1 MNEFI
6 NIGWTKDEI
15 AKKIA
20 NEFPHGSYVNLGIGM
35 PELVSKFVDESKEI
49 IYHSENGLLGM
60 GPPANENEL
69 DFELINAG
77 KKPVTILPG
86 GSNCHHADS
95 FSMIRGGHIDYCV
108 LGAMEVSEKGDLA
121 NWTTN
126 NPTFPPGV
134 GGAMDLA
141 AGAKQVWVL
150 TEHVTRDG
158 KPKIVT
164 NCSYPLTSAQCVKR
178 IFTDLA
184 IIDISDAGLTVLG
197 MVDGISLEE
206 LQLLT
211 EPTLVLSPES
221 YKLKAPQI

>member
-6 NIGWTKDEI
+6 NLGWTKDEI

-60 GPPANENEL
+60 GTPANENEL

-86 GSNCHHADS
+86 GSYCHHADS

-108 LGAMEVSEKGDLA
+108 LGAMEVSEGGDLA
-121 NWTTN
+121 NWTTGKGI
-126 NPTFPPGV
+126 PAV
-134 GGAMDLA
+134 GGAMDLVV
-141 AGAKQVWVL
+141 GAKNVFVMSQHTTKDGSPKFLKNCSLPL
-150 TEHVTRDG
+150 TGKSVVTR
-158 KPKIVT
+158 VYS
-164 NCSYPLTSAQCVKR
+164 N
-178 IFTDLA
+178 LA
-184 IIDISDAGLTVLG
+184 ILDVTP
-197 MVDGISLEE
+197 DGF
-206 LQLLT
+206 
-211 EPTLVLSPES
+211 
-221 YKLKAPQI
+221 KLKEKCEQIDFDLLQKVTEAKIISN

>member
-6 NIGWTKDEI
+6 NLGWTKDEI

-69 DFELINAG
+69 DYELINAG

-86 GSNCHHADS
+86 GSYCHHADS

-108 LGAMEVSEKGDLA
+108 LGAMEVSESGDLA
-121 NWTTN
+121 NWTTGKGI
-126 NPTFPPGV
+126 PAV
-134 GGAMDLA
+134 GGAMDLVV
-141 AGAKQVWVL
+141 GAKNVFVMSQHTTKDGSPKFLKNCSLPL
-150 TEHVTRDG
+150 TGKSVVTRVYSNLAVLD
-158 KPKIVT
+158 VT
-164 NCSYPLTSAQCVKR
+164 
-178 IFTDLA
+178 
-184 IIDISDAGLTVLG
+184 
-197 MVDGISLEE
+197 
-206 LQLLT
+206 
-211 EPTLVLSPES
+211 PEGF
-221 YKLKAPQI
+221 KLKEMCEQIDFDLLQKVTEAKIISN

>member
-1 MNEFI
+1 MNEFV

-86 GSNCHHADS
+86 GSYCHHADS

-108 LGAMEVSEKGDLA
+108 LGAMEVSEGGDLA
-121 NWTTN
+121 NWTTGKGI
-126 NPTFPPGV
+126 PAV
-134 GGAMDLA
+134 GGAMDLVV
-141 AGAKQVWVL
+141 GAKNVFVMSQHTTKDGSPKFLKNCSLPL
-150 TEHVTRDG
+150 TGKSVVTR
-158 KPKIVT
+158 VYS
-164 NCSYPLTSAQCVKR
+164 N
-178 IFTDLA
+178 LA
-184 IIDISDAGLTVLG
+184 ILDVTSEGF
-197 MVDGISLEE
+197 
-206 LQLLT
+206 
-211 EPTLVLSPES
+211 
-221 YKLKAPQI
+221 KLKEMCEQIDFDLLQKVTEAKIISS

>member
-6 NIGWTKDEI
+6 NLGWTKDEI

-86 GSNCHHADS
+86 GSYCHHADS

-108 LGAMEVSEKGDLA
+108 LGAMEVSEDGDLA
-121 NWTTN
+121 NWTTGKGI
-126 NPTFPPGV
+126 PAV
-134 GGAMDLA
+134 GGAMDLVV
-141 AGAKQVWVL
+141 GAKNVFVMSQHTTKDGSPKFLKNCSLPL
-150 TEHVTRDG
+150 TGKSVVTR
-158 KPKIVT
+158 VYS
-164 NCSYPLTSAQCVKR
+164 N
-178 IFTDLA
+178 LA
-184 IIDISDAGLTVLG
+184 ILDVTSEGF
-197 MVDGISLEE
+197 
-206 LQLLT
+206 
-211 EPTLVLSPES
+211 
-221 YKLKAPQI
+221 KLKEMCEQIDFDLLQKVTEAKIISN

>member
-6 NIGWTKDEI
+6 NLGWTKDEI

-86 GSNCHHADS
+86 GSYCHHADS

-108 LGAMEVSEKGDLA
+108 LGAMEISEGGDLA
-121 NWTTN
+121 NWTTGKGI
-126 NPTFPPGV
+126 PAV
-134 GGAMDLA
+134 GGAMDLVV
-141 AGAKQVWVL
+141 GAKNVFVMSQHTTKDGSPKFLKNCSLPL
-150 TEHVTRDG
+150 TGKSVVTR
-158 KPKIVT
+158 VYS
-164 NCSYPLTSAQCVKR
+164 N
-178 IFTDLA
+178 LA
-184 IIDISDAGLTVLG
+184 ILDVTSEGF
-197 MVDGISLEE
+197 
-206 LQLLT
+206 
-211 EPTLVLSPES
+211 
-221 YKLKAPQI
+221 KLKEMCEQIDFDLLQKVTEAKIISN

>member
-6 NIGWTKDEI
+6 NLGWTKDEI

-60 GPPANENEL
+60 GPTANENEL

-86 GSNCHHADS
+86 GSYCHHADS

-108 LGAMEVSEKGDLA
+108 LGAMEVSEGGDLA
-121 NWTTN
+121 NWTTGKGI
-126 NPTFPPGV
+126 PAV
-134 GGAMDLA
+134 GGAMDLVV
-141 AGAKQVWVL
+141 GAKNVFVMSQHTTKDGSPKFLKNCSLPL
-150 TEHVTRDG
+150 TGKSVVTRVYSNLAVLD
-158 KPKIVT
+158 VT
-164 NCSYPLTSAQCVKR
+164 PEGFKLKEMCEQ
-178 IFTDLA
+178 
-184 IIDISDAGLTVLG
+184 IDIDLLQKVTEAKI
-197 MVDGISLEE
+197 ISN
-206 LQLLT
+206 
-211 EPTLVLSPES
+211 
-221 YKLKAPQI
+221 

>member
-6 NIGWTKDEI
+6 NLGWTKDEI

-69 DFELINAG
+69 DYELINAG

-86 GSNCHHADS
+86 GSYCHHADS

-108 LGAMEVSEKGDLA
+108 LGAMEVSEGGDLA
-121 NWTTN
+121 NWTTGKGI
-126 NPTFPPGV
+126 PAV
-134 GGAMDLA
+134 GGAMDLVV
-141 AGAKQVWVL
+141 GAKNVFVMSQHTTKDGSPKFLKNCSLPL
-150 TEHVTRDG
+150 TGKSVVTR
-158 KPKIVT
+158 VYS
-164 NCSYPLTSAQCVKR
+164 N
-178 IFTDLA
+178 LA
-184 IIDISDAGLTVLG
+184 ILDVT
-197 MVDGISLEE
+197 
-206 LQLLT
+206 
-211 EPTLVLSPES
+211 PEGF
-221 YKLKAPQI
+221 KLKEMCEQIDFDLLQKVTEAKIISN

>member
-6 NIGWTKDEI
+6 NLGWTKDEI

-86 GSNCHHADS
+86 GSYCHHADS

-108 LGAMEVSEKGDLA
+108 LGAMEVSEGGDLA
-121 NWTTN
+121 NWTTGKGI
-126 NPTFPPGV
+126 PAV
-134 GGAMDLA
+134 GGAMDLVV
-141 AGAKQVWVL
+141 GAKNVFVMSQHTTKYGSPKFLKNCSLPL
-150 TEHVTRDG
+150 TGKSVVTR
-158 KPKIVT
+158 VYS
-164 NCSYPLTSAQCVKR
+164 N
-178 IFTDLA
+178 LA
-184 IIDISDAGLTVLG
+184 ILDVT
-197 MVDGISLEE
+197 
-206 LQLLT
+206 
-211 EPTLVLSPES
+211 PEGF
-221 YKLKAPQI
+221 KLKEMCEQIDFDLLQKVTEAKIISN

>member
-6 NIGWTKDEI
+6 NLGWTKDEI

-60 GPPANENEL
+60 GPPANENEV

-86 GSNCHHADS
+86 GSYCHHADS

-108 LGAMEVSEKGDLA
+108 LGAMEVSEGGDLA
-121 NWTTN
+121 NWTTGKGI
-126 NPTFPPGV
+126 PAV
-134 GGAMDLA
+134 GGAMDLVV
-141 AGAKQVWVL
+141 GAKNVFVMSQHTTKDGSPKFLKNCSLPL
-150 TEHVTRDG
+150 TGKSVVTRVYSNLAVLD
-158 KPKIVT
+158 VT
-164 NCSYPLTSAQCVKR
+164 
-178 IFTDLA
+178 
-184 IIDISDAGLTVLG
+184 
-197 MVDGISLEE
+197 
-206 LQLLT
+206 
-211 EPTLVLSPES
+211 PEGF
-221 YKLKAPQI
+221 KLKEMCEQIDFDLLQKVTEAKIISN

>member
-6 NIGWTKDEI
+6 NLGWTKDEI

-35 PELVSKFVDESKEI
+35 PELVSKFVDDSKEI

-86 GSNCHHADS
+86 GSYCHHADS

-108 LGAMEVSEKGDLA
+108 LGAMEVSEGGDLA
-121 NWTTN
+121 NWTTGKGI
-126 NPTFPPGV
+126 PAV
-134 GGAMDLA
+134 GGAMDLVV
-141 AGAKQVWVL
+141 GAKNVFVMSQHTTKDGSPKFLKNCSLPL
-150 TEHVTRDG
+150 TGKSVVTR
-158 KPKIVT
+158 VYS
-164 NCSYPLTSAQCVKR
+164 N
-178 IFTDLA
+178 LA
-184 IIDISDAGLTVLG
+184 ILDVT
-197 MVDGISLEE
+197 
-206 LQLLT
+206 
-211 EPTLVLSPES
+211 PEGF
-221 YKLKAPQI
+221 KLKEMCEQIDFDLLQKVTEAKIISN

>member
-1 MNEFI
+1 MDKLSRRQLA
-6 NIGWTKDEI
+6 WL
-15 AKKIA
+15 AA
-20 NEFPHGSYVNLGIGM
+20 NEIPDGAYVNLGIGIPTLCADHM
-35 PELVSKFVDESKEI
+35 PSEKEVLL
-49 IYHSENGLLGM
+49 HSENGVLGF
-60 GPPANENEL
+60 GPRPEEGEEDPDL
-69 DFELINAG
+69 VNAG
-77 KKPVTILPG
+77 KQPITMLKG
-86 GSNCHHADS
+86 GSYFVHSDA
-95 FSMIRGGHIDYCV
+95 FAMIRGGHIDIAM
-108 LGAMEVSEKGDLA
+108 LGAFEVSEKGDLA

-178 IFTDLA
+178 VFTDLA
-184 IIDISDAGLTVLG
+184 IIDISDNGLTVLG

-211 EPTLVLSPES
+211 EPTLVLSPEC
-221 YKLKAPQI
+221 YKLKVPKI

>member
-6 NIGWTKDEI
+6 NLGWTKDEI

-60 GPPANENEL
+60 GPPAKENEL

-86 GSNCHHADS
+86 GSYCHHADS

-108 LGAMEVSEKGDLA
+108 LGAMEVSEGGDLA
-121 NWTTN
+121 NWTTGKGI
-126 NPTFPPGV
+126 PAV
-134 GGAMDLA
+134 GGAMDLVV
-141 AGAKQVWVL
+141 GAKNVFVMSQHTTKDGSPKFLKNCSLPL
-150 TEHVTRDG
+150 TGKSVVTR
-158 KPKIVT
+158 VYS
-164 NCSYPLTSAQCVKR
+164 N
-178 IFTDLA
+178 LA
-184 IIDISDAGLTVLG
+184 ILDVT
-197 MVDGISLEE
+197 
-206 LQLLT
+206 
-211 EPTLVLSPES
+211 PEGF
-221 YKLKAPQI
+221 KLKEMCEQIDFDLLQKVTEAKIISN

>member
-86 GSNCHHADS
+86 GSYCHHADS

-108 LGAMEVSEKGDLA
+108 LGAMEVSEVGDLA
-121 NWTTN
+121 NWTTGKGI
-126 NPTFPPGV
+126 PAV
-134 GGAMDLA
+134 GGAMDLVV
-141 AGAKQVWVL
+141 GAKNVFVMSQHTTKDGSPKFLKNCSLPL
-150 TEHVTRDG
+150 TGKSVVTR
-158 KPKIVT
+158 VYS
-164 NCSYPLTSAQCVKR
+164 N
-178 IFTDLA
+178 LA
-184 IIDISDAGLTVLG
+184 ILDVTSEGF
-197 MVDGISLEE
+197 
-206 LQLLT
+206 
-211 EPTLVLSPES
+211 
-221 YKLKAPQI
+221 KLKEMCEQIDFDLLQKVTEAKIISN

>member
-6 NIGWTKDEI
+6 NLGWTKDEI

-86 GSNCHHADS
+86 GSYCHHADS

-108 LGAMEVSEKGDLA
+108 LGAMEVSEGGDLA
-121 NWTTN
+121 NWTTGKGI
-126 NPTFPPGV
+126 PAV
-134 GGAMDLA
+134 GGAMDLVV
-141 AGAKQVWVL
+141 GAKNVFVMSQHTTKDGRPKFLKNCSLPL
-150 TEHVTRDG
+150 TGKSVVTR
-158 KPKIVT
+158 VYS
-164 NCSYPLTSAQCVKR
+164 N
-178 IFTDLA
+178 LA
-184 IIDISDAGLTVLG
+184 ILDVTSEGF
-197 MVDGISLEE
+197 
-206 LQLLT
+206 
-211 EPTLVLSPES
+211 
-221 YKLKAPQI
+221 KLKEMCEQIDFNLLQKVTEAKIISN

>member
-86 GSNCHHADS
+86 GSYCHHADS

-108 LGAMEVSEKGDLA
+108 LGAMEVSEGGDLA
-121 NWTTN
+121 NWTTGKGI
-126 NPTFPPGV
+126 PAV
-134 GGAMDLA
+134 GGAMDLVV
-141 AGAKQVWVL
+141 GAKNVFVMSQHTTKDGSPKFLKNCSLPL
-150 TEHVTRDG
+150 TGKSVVTR
-158 KPKIVT
+158 VYY
-164 NCSYPLTSAQCVKR
+164 N
-178 IFTDLA
+178 LA
-184 IIDISDAGLTVLG
+184 ILDVTSEGF
-197 MVDGISLEE
+197 
-206 LQLLT
+206 
-211 EPTLVLSPES
+211 
-221 YKLKAPQI
+221 KLKEMCEQIDFDLLQKVTEAKIISN

>member
-6 NIGWTKDEI
+6 NLGWTKDEI

-86 GSNCHHADS
+86 GSYCHHADS

-108 LGAMEVSEKGDLA
+108 LGAMEVSEGGDLA
-121 NWTTN
+121 NWTTGKGI
-126 NPTFPPGV
+126 PAV
-134 GGAMDLA
+134 GGAMDLVV
-141 AGAKQVWVL
+141 GAKNVFVMSQHTTKDGSPKFLKNCSLPL
-150 TEHVTRDG
+150 TGKSVVTR
-158 KPKIVT
+158 VYS
-164 NCSYPLTSAQCVKR
+164 N
-178 IFTDLA
+178 LA
-184 IIDISDAGLTVLG
+184 ILDVT
-197 MVDGISLEE
+197 
-206 LQLLT
+206 
-211 EPTLVLSPES
+211 PEGF
-221 YKLKAPQI
+221 KLKEMCEQIDFDLLQKVTEAKIISI

>member
-6 NIGWTKDEI
+6 NLGWTKDEI

-86 GSNCHHADS
+86 GSYCHHADS

-108 LGAMEVSEKGDLA
+108 LGAMEVSEGGDLA
-121 NWTTN
+121 NWTTGKGI
-126 NPTFPPGV
+126 PAV
-134 GGAMDLA
+134 GGAMDLVV
-141 AGAKQVWVL
+141 GAKNVFVMSQHTTKDGSPKFLKNCSLPL
-150 TEHVTRDG
+150 TGKSVVTR
-158 KPKIVT
+158 VYS
-164 NCSYPLTSAQCVKR
+164 N
-178 IFTDLA
+178 LA
-184 IIDISDAGLTVLG
+184 ILDVTSEGF
-197 MVDGISLEE
+197 
-206 LQLLT
+206 
-211 EPTLVLSPES
+211 
-221 YKLKAPQI
+221 KLKEMCEQIDFDVLQKVTEAKIISN

>member
-6 NIGWTKDEI
+6 NIGWAKDEI

-86 GSNCHHADS
+86 GSYCHHADS

-108 LGAMEVSEKGDLA
+108 LGAMEVSESGDLA
-121 NWTTN
+121 NWTTGKGI
-126 NPTFPPGV
+126 PAV
-134 GGAMDLA
+134 GGAMDLVV
-141 AGAKQVWVL
+141 GAKNVFVMSQHTTKDGSPKFLKNCSLPL
-150 TEHVTRDG
+150 TGKSVVTR
-158 KPKIVT
+158 VYS
-164 NCSYPLTSAQCVKR
+164 N
-178 IFTDLA
+178 LA
-184 IIDISDAGLTVLG
+184 ILDVTSEGF
-197 MVDGISLEE
+197 
-206 LQLLT
+206 
-211 EPTLVLSPES
+211 
-221 YKLKAPQI
+221 KLKEMCEQIDFDLLQKVTEAKIISN

>member
-6 NIGWTKDEI
+6 NLGWTKDEI

-86 GSNCHHADS
+86 GSYCHHADS

-108 LGAMEVSEKGDLA
+108 LGAMEVSEGGDLA
-121 NWTTN
+121 NWTTGKGI
-126 NPTFPPGV
+126 PAV
-134 GGAMDLA
+134 GGAMDLVV
-141 AGAKQVWVL
+141 GAKNVFVMSQHTTKNGSPKFLKNCSLPL
-150 TEHVTRDG
+150 TGKSVVTRVYSNLAVLD
-158 KPKIVT
+158 VT
-164 NCSYPLTSAQCVKR
+164 
-178 IFTDLA
+178 
-184 IIDISDAGLTVLG
+184 
-197 MVDGISLEE
+197 
-206 LQLLT
+206 
-211 EPTLVLSPES
+211 PEGF
-221 YKLKAPQI
+221 KLKEMCEQIDFDLLQKVTEAKIISN

>member
-6 NIGWTKDEI
+6 NLGWTKDEI

-86 GSNCHHADS
+86 GSYCHHADS

-108 LGAMEVSEKGDLA
+108 LGAMEVSEGGDLA
-121 NWTTN
+121 NWTTGKGI
-126 NPTFPPGV
+126 PAV
-134 GGAMDLA
+134 GGAMDLVV
-141 AGAKQVWVL
+141 GAKNVFVMSQHTTKDGSPKFLKNCSLPL
-150 TEHVTRDG
+150 TGKSVVTR
-158 KPKIVT
+158 VYS
-164 NCSYPLTSAQCVKR
+164 N
-178 IFTDLA
+178 LA
-184 IIDISDAGLTVLG
+184 ILDVT
-197 MVDGISLEE
+197 
-206 LQLLT
+206 
-211 EPTLVLSPES
+211 PEGF
-221 YKLKAPQI
+221 KLKEKWEQIDFDLLQKVTEAKIITN

>member
-6 NIGWTKDEI
+6 NLGWTKDEI

-86 GSNCHHADS
+86 GSYCHHADS

-108 LGAMEVSEKGDLA
+108 LGAMEVSEGGDLA
-121 NWTTN
+121 NWTTGKGI
-126 NPTFPPGV
+126 PAV
-134 GGAMDLA
+134 GGAMDLVV
-141 AGAKQVWVL
+141 GAKNVFVMSQHTTKDGSPKFLKNCSLPLTGKSVVTRVYSNLAILDVTSEGFKLKEMCEQIDFDLLQKL
-150 TEHVTRDG
+150 TEA
-158 KPKIVT
+158 KI
-164 NCSYPLTSAQCVKR
+164 
-178 IFTDLA
+178 
-184 IIDISDAGLTVLG
+184 ISN
-197 MVDGISLEE
+197 
-206 LQLLT
+206 
-211 EPTLVLSPES
+211 
-221 YKLKAPQI
+221 

>member
-6 NIGWTKDEI
+6 NIGWAKDEI

-69 DFELINAG
+69 DYELINAG

-86 GSNCHHADS
+86 GSYCHHADS

-108 LGAMEVSEKGDLA
+108 LGAMEVSEGGDLA
-121 NWTTN
+121 NWTTGKGI
-126 NPTFPPGV
+126 PAV
-134 GGAMDLA
+134 GGAMDLVV
-141 AGAKQVWVL
+141 GAKNVFVMSQHTTKDGSPKFLKNCSLPL
-150 TEHVTRDG
+150 TGKSVVTR
-158 KPKIVT
+158 VYS
-164 NCSYPLTSAQCVKR
+164 N
-178 IFTDLA
+178 LA
-184 IIDISDAGLTVLG
+184 ILDVTPEGFKLNEMCEQIDFNL
-197 MVDGISLEE
+197 
-206 LQLLT
+206 LQKVT
-211 EPTLVLSPES
+211 EAKIITN
-221 YKLKAPQI
+221 

>member
-69 DFELINAG
+69 DYELINAG

-86 GSNCHHADS
+86 GSYCHHADS

-108 LGAMEVSEKGDLA
+108 LGAMEVSEGGDLA
-121 NWTTN
+121 NWTTGKGI
-126 NPTFPPGV
+126 PAV
-134 GGAMDLA
+134 GGAMDLVV
-141 AGAKQVWVL
+141 GAKNVFVMSQHTTKDGSPKFLKNCSLPL
-150 TEHVTRDG
+150 TGKSVVTR
-158 KPKIVT
+158 VYS
-164 NCSYPLTSAQCVKR
+164 N
-178 IFTDLA
+178 LA
-184 IIDISDAGLTVLG
+184 ILDVTSEGF
-197 MVDGISLEE
+197 
-206 LQLLT
+206 
-211 EPTLVLSPES
+211 
-221 YKLKAPQI
+221 KLKEMCEQIDFDLLQKVTEAKIISN

>member
-1 MNEFI
+1 MNEFL
-6 NIGWTKDEI
+6 NLGWSKDEI

-86 GSNCHHADS
+86 GSYCHHADS

-108 LGAMEVSEKGDLA
+108 LGAMEVSEGGDLA
-121 NWTTN
+121 NWTTGKGI
-126 NPTFPPGV
+126 PAV
-134 GGAMDLA
+134 GGAMDLVV
-141 AGAKQVWVL
+141 GAKNVFVMSQHTTKDGSPKFLKNCSLPL
-150 TEHVTRDG
+150 TGKSVVTRVYSNLAVLD
-158 KPKIVT
+158 VT
-164 NCSYPLTSAQCVKR
+164 
-178 IFTDLA
+178 
-184 IIDISDAGLTVLG
+184 
-197 MVDGISLEE
+197 
-206 LQLLT
+206 
-211 EPTLVLSPES
+211 PEGF
-221 YKLKAPQI
+221 KLKEMCEQIDFDLLQKVTEAKIISN

>member
-6 NIGWTKDEI
+6 NLGWTKDEI

-86 GSNCHHADS
+86 GSYCHHADS

-108 LGAMEVSEKGDLA
+108 LGAMEVSEGGDLA
-121 NWTTN
+121 NWTTGKGI
-126 NPTFPPGV
+126 PAV
-134 GGAMDLA
+134 GGAMDLVV
-141 AGAKQVWVL
+141 GAKNVFVMSQHTTKDGSPKFLKNCLLPL
-150 TEHVTRDG
+150 TGKSVVTR
-158 KPKIVT
+158 VYS
-164 NCSYPLTSAQCVKR
+164 N
-178 IFTDLA
+178 LA
-184 IIDISDAGLTVLG
+184 ILDVT
-197 MVDGISLEE
+197 
-206 LQLLT
+206 
-211 EPTLVLSPES
+211 PEGF
-221 YKLKAPQI
+221 KLKEMCEQIDFDLLQKITEAKIISN

>member
-86 GSNCHHADS
+86 GSYCHHADS

-108 LGAMEVSEKGDLA
+108 LGAMEVSEGGDLA
-121 NWTTN
+121 NWTTGKGI
-126 NPTFPPGV
+126 PAV
-134 GGAMDLA
+134 GGAMDLVV
-141 AGAKQVWVL
+141 GAKNVFVMSQHTTKNGSPKFLKNCSLPL
-150 TEHVTRDG
+150 TGKSVVTR
-158 KPKIVT
+158 VYS
-164 NCSYPLTSAQCVKR
+164 N
-178 IFTDLA
+178 LA
-184 IIDISDAGLTVLG
+184 ILDVTSEGF
-197 MVDGISLEE
+197 
-206 LQLLT
+206 
-211 EPTLVLSPES
+211 
-221 YKLKAPQI
+221 KLKEMCEQIDFDLLQKVTEAKIISN

>member
-6 NIGWTKDEI
+6 NLGWTKDEI

-86 GSNCHHADS
+86 GSYCHHADS

-108 LGAMEVSEKGDLA
+108 LGAMEVSEGGDLA
-121 NWTTN
+121 NWTTGKGI
-126 NPTFPPGV
+126 PAV
-134 GGAMDLA
+134 GGAMDLVV
-141 AGAKQVWVL
+141 GAKNVFVISQHTTKDGSPKFLKNCSLPL
-150 TEHVTRDG
+150 TGKSVVTR
-158 KPKIVT
+158 VYS
-164 NCSYPLTSAQCVKR
+164 N
-178 IFTDLA
+178 LA
-184 IIDISDAGLTVLG
+184 ILDVTSEGF
-197 MVDGISLEE
+197 
-206 LQLLT
+206 
-211 EPTLVLSPES
+211 
-221 YKLKAPQI
+221 KLKEMCEQIDFDLLQKVTEAKIISN

>member
-6 NIGWTKDEI
+6 NLGWTKDEI

-86 GSNCHHADS
+86 GSYCHHADS

-108 LGAMEVSEKGDLA
+108 LGAMEVSEGGDLA
-121 NWTTN
+121 NWTTGKGI
-126 NPTFPPGV
+126 PAV
-134 GGAMDLA
+134 GGAMDLVV
-141 AGAKQVWVL
+141 GAKNVFVMSQHTTKDGSPKFLKNCSLPL
-150 TEHVTRDG
+150 TGKSVVTRVYSNLAVLD
-158 KPKIVT
+158 VT
-164 NCSYPLTSAQCVKR
+164 
-178 IFTDLA
+178 
-184 IIDISDAGLTVLG
+184 
-197 MVDGISLEE
+197 
-206 LQLLT
+206 
-211 EPTLVLSPES
+211 PEGF
-221 YKLKAPQI
+221 KLKEMCEQIDFDLLQKITEAKIISN

>member
-6 NIGWTKDEI
+6 NLGWTKDEI

-86 GSNCHHADS
+86 GSYCHHADS

-108 LGAMEVSEKGDLA
+108 LGAMEVSVGGDLA
-121 NWTTN
+121 NWTTGKGI
-126 NPTFPPGV
+126 PAV
-134 GGAMDLA
+134 GGAMDLVV
-141 AGAKQVWVL
+141 GAKNVFVMSQHTTKDGSPKFLKNCSLPL
-150 TEHVTRDG
+150 TGKSVVTRIYSNLAVLD
-158 KPKIVT
+158 VT
-164 NCSYPLTSAQCVKR
+164 
-178 IFTDLA
+178 
-184 IIDISDAGLTVLG
+184 
-197 MVDGISLEE
+197 
-206 LQLLT
+206 T
-211 EPTLVLSPES
+211 EGF
-221 YKLKAPQI
+221 KLKEICEQIDFDLLQKVTEAKIISN

>member
-1 MNEFI
+1 MNELA

-35 PELVSKFVDESKEI
+35 PELVSRFVDESKEI

-86 GSNCHHADS
+86 GSYCHHADS

-108 LGAMEVSEKGDLA
+108 LGAMEVSEGGDLA
-121 NWTTN
+121 NWTTGKGI
-126 NPTFPPGV
+126 PAV
-134 GGAMDLA
+134 GGAMDLVV
-141 AGAKQVWVL
+141 GAKNVFVMSQHTTKDGSPKFLKNCSLPL
-150 TEHVTRDG
+150 TGKSVVTRVYSNLAVLD
-158 KPKIVT
+158 VT
-164 NCSYPLTSAQCVKR
+164 
-178 IFTDLA
+178 
-184 IIDISDAGLTVLG
+184 
-197 MVDGISLEE
+197 
-206 LQLLT
+206 
-211 EPTLVLSPES
+211 PEGF
-221 YKLKAPQI
+221 KLKEMCEQIDFDLLQKVTEAKIISN

>member
-6 NIGWTKDEI
+6 NLGWTKDEI

-86 GSNCHHADS
+86 GSYCHHADS

-108 LGAMEVSEKGDLA
+108 LGAMEVSQGGDLA
-121 NWTTN
+121 NWTTGKGI
-126 NPTFPPGV
+126 PAV
-134 GGAMDLA
+134 GGAMDLVV
-141 AGAKQVWVL
+141 GAKNVFVMSQHTTKDGSPKFLKNCSLPL
-150 TEHVTRDG
+150 TGKSVVTRVYSNLAVLD
-158 KPKIVT
+158 VT
-164 NCSYPLTSAQCVKR
+164 
-178 IFTDLA
+178 
-184 IIDISDAGLTVLG
+184 
-197 MVDGISLEE
+197 
-206 LQLLT
+206 
-211 EPTLVLSPES
+211 PEGF
-221 YKLKAPQI
+221 KLKEMCEQIDFDLLQKVTEAKIISN

>member
-6 NIGWTKDEI
+6 NLGWTKDEI

-86 GSNCHHADS
+86 GSYCHHADS

-108 LGAMEVSEKGDLA
+108 LGAMEVSEGGDLA
-121 NWTTN
+121 NWTTGKGI
-126 NPTFPPGV
+126 PAV
-134 GGAMDLA
+134 GGAMDLVV
-141 AGAKQVWVL
+141 GAKNVFVMSQHTTKDGSPKFLKNCSLPL
-150 TEHVTRDG
+150 TGKSVVTR
-158 KPKIVT
+158 VYS
-164 NCSYPLTSAQCVKR
+164 N
-178 IFTDLA
+178 LA
-184 IIDISDAGLTVLG
+184 ILDVTSEGF
-197 MVDGISLEE
+197 
-206 LQLLT
+206 
-211 EPTLVLSPES
+211 
-221 YKLKAPQI
+221 KLKEMCEQIDFDLLQKITEAKIISN

>member
-35 PELVSKFVDESKEI
+35 PELVSKFVDDSKEI

-86 GSNCHHADS
+86 GSYCHHADS

-108 LGAMEVSEKGDLA
+108 LGAMEVSEGGDLA
-121 NWTTN
+121 NWTTGKGI
-126 NPTFPPGV
+126 PAV
-134 GGAMDLA
+134 GGAMDLVV
-141 AGAKQVWVL
+141 GAKNVFVMSQHTTKDGSPKFLKNCSLPL
-150 TEHVTRDG
+150 TGKSVVTR
-158 KPKIVT
+158 VYS
-164 NCSYPLTSAQCVKR
+164 N
-178 IFTDLA
+178 LA
-184 IIDISDAGLTVLG
+184 ILDVTSEGF
-197 MVDGISLEE
+197 
-206 LQLLT
+206 
-211 EPTLVLSPES
+211 
-221 YKLKAPQI
+221 KLKEMCEQIDFDLLQKVTEAKIISN